1 MRLDRYP
8 ADVLAKARE
17 MRQDGHTYAHIAQSL
32 GVGIWAVIKHAGGN
46 LPRVGDKRAKVTPAI
61 HAEIHRLRFGE
72 SMSCAR
78 IARKLELSELTVSRY
93 VKIPPQ

>member
-1 MRLDRYP
+1 
-8 ADVLAKARE
+8 
-17 MRQDGHTYAHIAQSL
+17 
-32 GVGIWAVIKHAGGN
+32 
-46 LPRVGDKRAKVTPAI
+46 VGDKRAKVTPPV
-61 HAEIHRLRFGE
+61 HAEIHRLRFVE